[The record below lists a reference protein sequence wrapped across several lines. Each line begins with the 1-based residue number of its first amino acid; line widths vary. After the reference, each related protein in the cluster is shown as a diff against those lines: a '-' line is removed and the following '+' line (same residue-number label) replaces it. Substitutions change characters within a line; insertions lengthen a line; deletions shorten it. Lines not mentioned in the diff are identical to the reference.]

1 MKEKEAVLETW
12 GSPPLAVKKTCQAGQ
27 DNDSRVCGRW
37 LGGEVETNPSALV
50 GRRRRR
56 VGGGVQRGVRLQIGG
71 AAVGVLELQDLRRE
85 VETLFS
91 LPTIWSLKERRLRWM
106 TV

>member
-1 MKEKEAVLETW
+1 M
-12 GSPPLAVKKTCQAGQ
+12 
-27 DNDSRVCGRW
+27 
-37 LGGEVETNPSALV
+37 
-50 GRRRRR
+50 
-56 VGGGVQRGVRLQIGG
+56 QRGVRLQIGG